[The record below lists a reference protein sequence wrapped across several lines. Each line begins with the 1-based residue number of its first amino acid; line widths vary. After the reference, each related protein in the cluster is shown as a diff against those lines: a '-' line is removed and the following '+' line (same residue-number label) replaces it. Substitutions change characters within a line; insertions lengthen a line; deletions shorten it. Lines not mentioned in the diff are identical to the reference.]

1 MTCSCRVHENSGMTT
16 TRLGLLSHR
25 RPGRFRRPDRAEGV
39 EMKNQSLKVA
49 FSALL
54 VAAALGLVTG
64 AARAESV
71 MKECGDQWK
80 AAKAAGTTN
89 GQTWQEF
96 LKSCRAQ
103 QAPAPAAAPMAA
115 PAPAPVAAAPAA
127 TGGESVMKQCG
138 DQWKAAKAAGTTNGQ
153 TWQEFLKSCRA
164 QTASAPAAAPTMA
177 PAPAPAPLPAAIQ
190 AALPKPAPVTT
201 HPAANP
207 TGAGQFAS
215 ESEAKARCPSDTVVW
230 VNTKSHI
237 YHLAGTPSYGTTKRG
252 AYMCEADANAAGDR
266 ASKSR
271 IGKKATEPQ

>member
-1 MTCSCRVHENSGMTT
+1 MT
-16 TRLGLLSHR
+16 TRLGLPGHR
-25 RPGRFRRPDRAEGV
+25 RPVAFGGRIARRGV
-39 EMKNQSLKVA
+39 EMKYQSLKVA
-49 FSALL
+49 FSAFL
-54 VAAALGLVTG
+54 VAAVLGLAGG
-64 AARAESV
+64 AA
-71 MKECGDQWK
+71 
-80 AAKAAGTTN
+80 N
-89 GQTWQEF
+89 
-96 LKSCRAQ
+96 AQ
-103 QAPAPAAAPMAA
+103 
-115 PAPAPVAAAPAA
+115 
-127 TGGESVMKQCG
+127 SVMKQCG
-138 DQWKAAKAAGTTNGQ
+138 DEWKAAKANNTTNGQ

-164 QTASAPAAAPTMA
+164 QTASAPAAAPTM
-177 PAPAPAPLPAAIQ
+177 APAPAPLPAAIQ

-215 ESEAKARCPSDTVVW
+215 EGEAKARCPSDTVVW